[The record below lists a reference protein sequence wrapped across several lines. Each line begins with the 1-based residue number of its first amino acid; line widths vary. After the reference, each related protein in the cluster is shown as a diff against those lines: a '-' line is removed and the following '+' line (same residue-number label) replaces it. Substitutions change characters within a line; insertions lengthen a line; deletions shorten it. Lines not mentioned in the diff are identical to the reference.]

1 MMMDKLVCKYTYIYI
16 CVYIYIHTRI
26 YIHVYIPTR
35 IHAVYEGLFHGLRTF
50 SSASDHQSSK
60 YLVDFNPTRWCQHH
74 VYQPLMHIGEKTS
87 PIKKNIF
94 SEWTWKPCDIHLVTN
109 TFVPWSSQVS
119 WSPLVIPFGNPFEL
133 SFLTVQ
139 EVATTK
145 ITRPWW
151 DHHDLAGYS
160 SGKLAGW
167 PTPLKIMVYC
177 LMGLMIVIQWDI
189 MDIPSG
195 KLLQLRTWK

>member
-1 MMMDKLVCKYTYIYI
+1 MYIYL
-16 CVYIYIHTRI
+16 
-26 YIHVYIPTR
+26 HVYMRYMRVCFMVLEPFLLHLITNHP
-35 IHAVYEGLFHGLRTF
+35 
-50 SSASDHQSSK
+50 K
-60 YLVDFNPTRWCQHH
+60 YLVDFNPYKVVPASCLSTIDAYWGKN
-74 VYQPLMHIGEKTS
+74 VTNK
-87 PIKKNIF
+87 KKNIF

-189 MDIPSG
+189 NGIYPLESCYS
-195 KLLQLRTWK
+195 LRTWKIAWWIFP